1 MFRTLLGFDS
11 PSGRDLEAGLTS
23 DRRPFF
29 FKLYGQLR
37 SASNG
42 TGQLPT
48 LHPRKRHDTVPSTR
62 YPTIIHFLV
71 GALASC
77 GRFHAPG
84 PTKVVGNRGDWC
96 QYGHLESARA
106 DLGGQ

>member
-62 YPTIIHFLV
+62 YPTIIHL
-71 GALASC
+71 
-77 GRFHAPG
+77 RWP
-84 PTKVVGNRGDWC
+84 
-96 QYGHLESARA
+96 RA
-106 DLGGQ
+106 GVFMLRDLPRL